1 MPGLSAR
8 DRSAIHRRAVILQR
22 LHALRGYLLGH
33 GLGPFV
39 IRSVA
44 GTGAVQ
50 LAGMFFTFLVGVQ
63 LARGL
68 GVRGYGYYALAF
80 SIITIAGIPAQMGLS
95 RLVTREVATSAAAS
109 DWPRLFG
116 VLHWADR
123 ICLLSSLLIAT
134 AVVIATFLIRSGS
147 PLSAAVLFG
156 APIIPLVALARI
168 RGGALQGLNHVVRG
182 QIPAMLLRPALISL
196 MLFAAHLAGRTLHA
210 RAAMAIN
217 SIAAAA
223 VLLLAHLWLRRR
235 LPPDRPAELLITSRP
250 WLASSIPLALTEGM
264 RVLQGE
270 LSILLV
276 GLIAAP
282 AAVGLFRIANSTIA
296 MAAAAIPIV
305 LFVALPVI
313 ARLHAQQDR
322 ARLQR
327 AVTAFAWLQ
336 FGGVAL
342 LSLPLLVA
350 AEPLLQLVF
359 GAQFVPAA
367 NVLRVLALG
376 QIVSAAFGPNAAL
389 LNMTHHEKRVMR
401 AMAVSLIL
409 SLAIIPL
416 GLAAWGIVGAA
427 VASVVSL
434 LCWNLML
441 WSDARRFLAIDTCAF
456 RSGRQWR
463 GRTA

>member
-1 MPGLSAR
+1 
-8 DRSAIHRRAVILQR
+8 VILQR
-22 LHALRGYLLGH
+22 IHNLRGYLLGR

-50 LAGMFFTFLVGVQ
+50 VAGMFFTFLVGVQ

-80 SIITIAGIPAQMGLS
+80 SIVTIAGIPAQMGLS

-116 VLHWADR
+116 VLRWADR
-123 ICLLSSLLIAT
+123 ICMLSSL
-134 AVVIATFLIRSGS
+134 VIATIVVLVTFLVRSDS

-182 QIPAMLLRPALISL
+182 QIPAILLRPALVSL
-196 MLFAAHLAGRTLHA
+196 MLFVAHFAGRTLHA
-210 RAAMAIN
+210 RAAMGIN
-217 SIAAAA
+217 SLAAAG
-223 VLLLAHLWLRRR
+223 VLLLANVGLGRR
-235 LPPDRPAELLITSRP
+235 LPPARPAEVVRSGRP

-282 AAVGLFRIANSTIA
+282 AALGLFRIANSTIA

-313 ARLHAQQDR
+313 ARLHAEHDR

-336 FGGVAL
+336 LGGVAL
-342 LSLPLLVA
+342 LSVPLLLA
-350 AEPLLQLVF
+350 AEPLLRLVF

-389 LNMTHHEKRVMR
+389 LNMTHHERRVMR
-401 AMAVSLIL
+401 AMSVSLVV
-409 SLAIIPL
+409 SLVTIPL
-416 GLAAWGIVGAA
+416 GIAAWGIVGAA
-427 VASVVSL
+427 LASVISM
-434 LCWNLML
+434 LCWNVML
-441 WSDARRFLAIDTCAF
+441 WSDARRLLSIDTSAF
-456 RSGRQWR
+456 GPASLFIR
-463 GRTA
+463 GH